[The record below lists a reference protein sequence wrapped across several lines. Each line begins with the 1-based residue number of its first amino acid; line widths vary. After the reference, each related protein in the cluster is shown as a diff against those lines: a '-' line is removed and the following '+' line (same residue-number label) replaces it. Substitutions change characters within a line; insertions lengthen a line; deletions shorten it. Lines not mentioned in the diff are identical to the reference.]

1 MNNNMTLAMPPCRPR
16 VRSISSSSSS
26 LVLLLSII
34 TLTVTLLLR
43 LPGSYGFGLT
53 STTPINTITRIN
65 TPSKNSGYCRTTR
78 RNHPFTISVA
88 SSVAASSSS
97 SSLRYAEDPIT
108 ANAAAVAA
116 VVETPPDDDA
126 AAVVDV
132 QIERPTMN
140 SRRIIGTTRIDNRN
154 TDTVAV
160 TMEDV
165 WSIITDYDRLAIHVP
180 NLKESTIVS
189 SPTSKPQPRRGS
201 DSGGTPGDGSYQC
214 QLYQVGAQKIIG
226 FDFSASVTLEMT
238 EQCFPSD
245 PSLKRIKFT
254 CVDSPFFSVFDGAW
268 TIQEVGKS
276 LVVAYDVLV
285 KPKGPVP
292 VAALEWR
299 IREDVPSNVRAVQQA
314 ATRCAAIRVA
324 AEAAEAAAST
334 TPATTTAR
342 KNNQQLNTV
351 VTTAA
356 RLATKSVKTRL
367 VQQATRKMQQLKS
380 TQEDWE
386 RGETMAKYLE

>member
-1 MNNNMTLAMPPCRPR
+1 M
-16 VRSISSSSSS
+16 
-26 LVLLLSII
+26 
-34 TLTVTLLLR
+34 
-43 LPGSYGFGLT
+43 G
-53 STTPINTITRIN
+53 
-65 TPSKNSGYCRTTR
+65 
-78 RNHPFTISVA
+78 
-88 SSVAASSSS
+88 
-97 SSLRYAEDPIT
+97 
-108 ANAAAVAA
+108 
-116 VVETPPDDDA
+116 
-126 AAVVDV
+126 
-132 QIERPTMN
+132 IERPTSN
-140 SRRIIGTTRIDNRN
+140 SRRIIGDISIPNVEID
-154 TDTVAV
+154 
-160 TMEDV
+160 DV
-165 WSIITDYDRLAIHVP
+165 WSILTDYDRLAMHVP
-180 NLKESTIVS
+180 NLKESRVLKENNTHA
-189 SPTSKPQPRRGS
+189 
-201 DSGGTPGDGSYQC
+201 PGDGSYQC

-238 EQCFPSD
+238 EQCFASD

-314 ATRCAAIRVA
+314 ATRCAVARVA
-324 AEAAEAAAST
+324 SAEAAAST
-334 TPATTTAR
+334 TPATTAR

-356 RLATKSVKTRL
+356 RLATRSVKTRW
-367 VQQATRKMQQLKS
+367 VQQATRKIQQLKS

>member
-1 MNNNMTLAMPPCRPR
+1 MNTNE
-16 VRSISSSSSS
+16 
-26 LVLLLSII
+26 
-34 TLTVTLLLR
+34 
-43 LPGSYGFGLT
+43 
-53 STTPINTITRIN
+53 
-65 TPSKNSGYCRTTR
+65 
-78 RNHPFTISVA
+78 
-88 SSVAASSSS
+88 AA
-97 SSLRYAEDPIT
+97 E
-108 ANAAAVAA
+108 A
-116 VVETPPDDDA
+116 VVETPDKDE
-126 AAVVDV
+126 AVVDV

-189 SPTSKPQPRRGS
+189 SPTNQQPPRRGS

-238 EQCFPSD
+238 EQCFASD

-314 ATRCAAIRVA
+314 ATRCAVARVA
-324 AEAAEAAAST
+324 SAEAAAST
-334 TPATTTAR
+334 TPATTAR

-356 RLATKSVKTRL
+356 RLATQSVKTRL

>member
-1 MNNNMTLAMPPCRPR
+1 MTLAMPPCRPR
-16 VRSISSSSSS
+16 FQSLSASSS
-26 LVLLLSII
+26 LVVLLSLI
-34 TLTVTLLLR
+34 TLTTTLLLL
-43 LPGSYGFGLT
+43 LPRSYGFGLT
-53 STTPINTITRIN
+53 STTNPTAITRIH
-65 TPSKNSGYCRTTR
+65 TPSKNHDGSYCRTAR

-97 SSLRYAEDPIT
+97 LRYAEDPIT
-108 ANAAAVAA
+108 ANEAAAAA
-116 VVETPPDDDA
+116 VVETPDKDE
-126 AAVVDV
+126 AVVDV

-140 SRRIIGTTRIDNRN
+140 SRRIIGTTRIENRN
-154 TDTVAV
+154 TADNVAV

-189 SPTSKPQPRRGS
+189 APTSKQQPQRRGS
-201 DSGGTPGDGSYQC
+201 ESGGTPGDGSYQC

-276 LVVAYDVLV
+276 LVIAYDVLV

-314 ATRCAAIRVA
+314 ATRFAVA
-324 AEAAEAAAST
+324 RAASAASS
-334 TPATTTAR
+334 TPAITAR
-342 KNNQQLNTV
+342 KTRNNNNQQLNTV

-356 RLATKSVKTRL
+356 RLATQSVKTRL

>member
-1 MNNNMTLAMPPCRPR
+1 MT
-16 VRSISSSSSS
+16 
-26 LVLLLSII
+26 
-34 TLTVTLLLR
+34 T
-43 LPGSYGFGLT
+43 
-53 STTPINTITRIN
+53 N
-65 TPSKNSGYCRTTR
+65 
-78 RNHPFTISVA
+78 
-88 SSVAASSSS
+88 
-97 SSLRYAEDPIT
+97 E
-108 ANAAAVAA
+108 AAVAA
-116 VVETPPDDDA
+116 VVEAPPDDDDA

-140 SRRIIGTTRIDNRN
+140 SRRIIGTTRIENRN
-154 TDTVAV
+154 TADNVAV

-189 SPTSKPQPRRGS
+189 SPTSKPQPPRRGSGS

-276 LVVAYDVLV
+276 LVIAYDVLV

-314 ATRCAAIRVA
+314 ATRFAVA
-324 AEAAEAAAST
+324 RAASAASS
-334 TPATTTAR
+334 TPAITAR
-342 KNNQQLNTV
+342 KTRNNNNQQLNTV

-356 RLATKSVKTRL
+356 RLATQSVKTRL

>member
-1 MNNNMTLAMPPCRPR
+1 
-16 VRSISSSSSS
+16 
-26 LVLLLSII
+26 
-34 TLTVTLLLR
+34 
-43 LPGSYGFGLT
+43 
-53 STTPINTITRIN
+53 
-65 TPSKNSGYCRTTR
+65 
-78 RNHPFTISVA
+78 
-88 SSVAASSSS
+88 
-97 SSLRYAEDPIT
+97 
-108 ANAAAVAA
+108 
-116 VVETPPDDDA
+116 
-126 AAVVDV
+126 
-132 QIERPTMN
+132 MN
-140 SRRIIGTTRIDNRN
+140 SRRIIGTTRIENRN

-189 SPTSKPQPRRGS
+189 APTSKQQQPQRRGS

-276 LVVAYDVLV
+276 LVIAYDVLV

-314 ATRCAAIRVA
+314 ATRFAVARAASAAA
-324 AEAAEAAAST
+324 AEAEAVLST
-334 TPATTTAR
+334 TPAITTAR

-356 RLATKSVKTRL
+356 RLATRSVKTRL